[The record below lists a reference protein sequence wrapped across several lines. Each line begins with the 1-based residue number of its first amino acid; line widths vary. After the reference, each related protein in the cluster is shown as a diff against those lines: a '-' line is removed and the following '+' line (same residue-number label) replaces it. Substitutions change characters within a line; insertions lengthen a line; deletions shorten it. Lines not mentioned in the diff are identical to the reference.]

1 MNIKH
6 FKYLRVIIITM
17 VIVST
22 GCEDS
27 NEKIEEKIANTSFI
41 PFKYGKF
48 EYNDYEPLSDKPITV
63 YTYMPD
69 YTNDDIPV
77 IFVMHGQNRDA
88 SNYCGDWATSAEK
101 YKILIVCPE
110 INELYYPNSQYYQQG
125 GMFIDNKFTEPE
137 KWTFNLIDN
146 IFSTIQDSNVTKAKT
161 YGIYGHSG
169 GGQFVHRFALF
180 SEPKNASIIIPSNSG
195 WYTLAHY
202 KETFPYG
209 LNNSPLN
216 ENILK
221 EKFLLPLV
229 ILLGEN
235 DTDPNSSSLRKTD
248 EAMRQ
253 GSHRYARGKY
263 FYTTAKSKAEELSLQ
278 FNWKVFTVPN
288 VGHSNAGMAPSAAE
302 QFYKTL
308 SNN

>member
-125 GMFIDNKFTEPE
+125 GMFIDNKFT
-137 KWTFNLIDN
+137 
-146 IFSTIQDSNVTKAKT
+146 TK
-161 YGIYGHSG
+161 
-169 GGQFVHRFALF
+169 
-180 SEPKNASIIIPSNSG
+180 
-195 WYTLAHY
+195 
-202 KETFPYG
+202 
-209 LNNSPLN
+209 
-216 ENILK
+216 
-221 EKFLLPLV
+221 LLYNF
-229 ILLGEN
+229 I
-235 DTDPNSSSLRKTD
+235 
-248 EAMRQ
+248 
-253 GSHRYARGKY
+253 
-263 FYTTAKSKAEELSLQ
+263 
-278 FNWKVFTVPN
+278 
-288 VGHSNAGMAPSAAE
+288 
-302 QFYKTL
+302 
-308 SNN
+308 

>member
-6 FKYLRVIIITM
+6 FKYLKLIIISM
-17 VIVST
+17 IIVLI

-27 NEKIEEKIANTSFI
+27 NGEIEEKIQDNAFI

-48 EYNDYEPLSDKPITV
+48 EYNHYKPLSDKPITV

-69 YTNDDIPV
+69 HTTDDIPV

-101 YKILIVCPE
+101 YKTLIVCPE

-125 GMFIDNKFTEPE
+125 GMFIDDKFTEPE
-137 KWTFNLIDN
+137 KWTFNLIEN

-253 GSHRYARGKY
+253 GPHRYARGKY

-278 FNWKVFTVPN
+278 FNWKIFTVPN

-302 QFYKTL
+302 QFNKIL